1 MSYLILRRSSEAG
14 STSVLAAALAIIA
27 SLDIPIVYMSNR
39 WFRTNHPQPVIFND
53 GLDPKMKLILMWNVF
68 AFMALG
74 ILIAWFRYDLER
86 LAQSIN
92 AAYVRKAAHVGFAM
106 AVPAMF
112 LMQAPGHWPPIRYFH
127 AGALA
132 AWIIY
137 LGYIAILIAKFSRLR
152 KEERELNG

>member
-1 MSYLILRRSSEAG
+1 
-14 STSVLAAALAIIA
+14 
-27 SLDIPIVYMSNR
+27 
-39 WFRTNHPQPVIFND
+39 
-53 GLDPKMKLILMWNVF
+53 MWNVF

-92 AAYVRKAAHVGFAM
+92 AAYIRKAAHVGFAM
-106 AVPAMF
+106 ALPGMF
-112 LMQAPGHWPPIRYFH
+112 LMQAPGASGHWPPIRYFH

-137 LGYIAILIAKFSRLR
+137 LGYIAILMAKFSRLK
-152 KEERELNG
+152 KEERELHE